1 MQISSGSRTLSQ
13 DRLRY
18 LLLADDTQTPVPLLV
33 LAAGLALS
41 IAVIHLQDQ
50 GGLLGNQSVPMLR
63 YGFYMI
69 EISSTIAA
77 GLIIR
82 GKLSG
87 WLLGLASSIGAMTG
101 YLVSR
106 TIGVP
111 GDPGDIGNW
120 GYLLGTVSLIV
131 EASFIVLAA
140 ICVRRIAARQL

>member
-1 MQISSGSRTLSQ
+1 
-13 DRLRY
+13 
-18 LLLADDTQTPVPLLV
+18 
-33 LAAGLALS
+33 
-41 IAVIHLQDQ
+41 
-50 GGLLGNQSVPMLR
+50 MLR
-63 YGFYMI
+63 YGSYMT
-69 EISSTIAA
+69 EIGSTIAA

-82 GKLSG
+82 GKISG

-101 YLVSR
+101 YVVSR

-140 ICVRRIAARQL
+140 ICVKRIVARQL